1 MDRGTSMLLNVENL
15 VVSYGAVEIV
25 RGVDFNVSQGEVV
38 TVLGANGAGKTT
50 ILKAL
55 CGLIPSCAGSVTFE
69 GQEIANLS
77 AHKIVEK
84 GISMVPEGRQ
94 LFPHLS
100 VKDNLM
106 LGAYR
111 AGARE
116 SWFEQYQDVLRLFPR
131 LRERLDQQAGSLSG
145 GEQQM
150 VAIGRGLMSRP
161 KLLIFDE
168 PSLGLSP
175 LLVDQMFG
183 VIQDVAKQGVTVII
197 VEQNVFHTLKI
208 ADRGYILE
216 NGTVALSGTGEAL
229 LIDPKVKKAYL
240 GH

>member
-1 MDRGTSMLLNVENL
+1 MLLNVENL
-15 VVSYGAVEIV
+15 IVSYGAVEVV
-25 RGVDFNVSQGEVV
+25 RGVDFSVNEGEVV

-55 CGLIPSCAGSVTFE
+55 CGLIPIGDGRVTYE
-69 GQEIANLS
+69 GQPIANLP
-77 AHKIVEK
+77 AHEIVDK
-84 GISMVPEGRQ
+84 GIAMVPEGRQ

-111 AGARE
+111 NGARQK
-116 SWFEQYQDVLRLFPR
+116 WREQYEDILQMFPR
-131 LRERLDQQAGSLSG
+131 LRERLEQMAGSLSG

-175 LLVDQMFG
+175 LLVDQMFE
-183 VIQDVAKQGVTVII
+183 VIRNVAQRGVTVII

-216 NGTVALSGTGEAL
+216 SGRVALTGTGAAL
-229 LIDPKVKKAYL
+229 LTDPKVKKAYL

>member
-1 MDRGTSMLLNVENL
+1 
-15 VVSYGAVEIV
+15 
-25 RGVDFNVSQGEVV
+25 
-38 TVLGANGAGKTT
+38 
-50 ILKAL
+50 
-55 CGLIPSCAGSVTFE
+55 
-69 GQEIANLS
+69 
-77 AHKIVEK
+77 
-84 GISMVPEGRQ
+84 MVPEGRQ

-111 AGARE
+111 TGARRQ
-116 SWFEQYQDVLRLFPR
+116 WREQYEEILEMFPR
-131 LRERLDQQAGSLSG
+131 LRERLNQLAGSLSG

-161 KLLIFDE
+161 ELLIFDE

-183 VIQDVAKQGVTVII
+183 VIQDVVKTGVTVII
-197 VEQNVFHTLKI
+197 VEQNVFHTLTI

-216 NGTVALSGTGEAL
+216 NGQIALSGTGKSL
-229 LIDPKVKKAYL
+229 LTDPKVKKAYL

>member
-1 MDRGTSMLLNVENL
+1 MLLDVENL
-15 VVSYGAVEIV
+15 VVSYGAVEVV
-25 RGVDFNVSQGEVV
+25 RGVDFNVSKGEVV

-55 CGLIPSCAGSVTFE
+55 CGLIPVKGGQVTYR
-69 GQEIANLS
+69 GKAITNLPPHQIVSQGIA
-77 AHKIVEK
+77 
-84 GISMVPEGRQ
+84 MVPEGRQ

-111 AGARE
+111 TGARRQ
-116 SWFEQYQDVLRLFPR
+116 WREQYEEILEMFPR
-131 LRERLDQQAGSLSG
+131 LRERLNQLAGSLSG

-161 KLLIFDE
+161 ELLIFDE

-183 VIQDVAKQGVTVII
+183 VIQDVVKTGVTVII
-197 VEQNVFHTLKI
+197 VEQNVFHTLTI

-216 NGTVALSGTGEAL
+216 NGQIALSGTGKSL
-229 LIDPKVKKAYL
+229 LTDPKVKKAYL